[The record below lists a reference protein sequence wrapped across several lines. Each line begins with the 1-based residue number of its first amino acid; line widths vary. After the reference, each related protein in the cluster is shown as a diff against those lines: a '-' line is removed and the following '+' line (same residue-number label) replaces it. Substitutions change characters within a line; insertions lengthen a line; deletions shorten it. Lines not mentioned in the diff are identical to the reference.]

1 MSYPS
6 LPEDLVAL
14 VKPSAVRQH
23 AVAEGW
29 LRVDGVNGT
38 IALYRHPDLDLE
50 QLIVPLDPRVDD
62 YGRSMADVIERLSKH
77 SGRAPLEVLNDLL
90 IPPSDVLRFVVD
102 EPEARSGSIP
112 LEQSISLLTGAQR
125 ALLSS
130 ACSVIQPQ
138 SFHPRLSRAEAEQL
152 IGACRM
158 GQTERGSFTLTI
170 ACPVEAVDSE
180 LTVLKPTP
188 LFDVLGEA
196 GDDPP
201 GVGAKDPFA
210 RRVTRLL
217 MRSLDRIARAIDAD
231 KADTLVADSPDEPAL
246 SANLCEA
253 LLAMQ
258 PTSER
263 SRLTVR
269 ASWARSLPRPQPS
282 QVPGSVQLRSDYF
295 PVISKVATDLRPIE
309 GPKISSFFG
318 LVDSLMGSPDSEGR
332 MQGDVYLLLFD
343 QEATIRARATLNA
356 EDYHIAWEAHGIAG
370 YVSLNGIL
378 IRGGRVHRIEQVSN
392 LKHLAP

>member
-1 MSYPS
+1 M
-6 LPEDLVAL
+6 
-14 VKPSAVRQH
+14 
-23 AVAEGW
+23 
-29 LRVDGVNGT
+29 
-38 IALYRHPDLDLE
+38 E

-180 LTVLKPTP
+180 LTLLKPTP
-188 LFDVLGEA
+188 LFDGLGEA

-201 GVGAKDPFA
+201 DVRAKDPFA

-246 SANLCEA
+246 ARIYAKLSWRCS
-253 LLAMQ
+253 Q
-258 PTSER
+258 
-263 SRLTVR
+263 R
-269 ASWARSLPRPQPS
+269 AS
-282 QVPGSVQLRSDYF
+282 
-295 PVISKVATDLRPIE
+295 DL
-309 GPKISSFFG
+309 G
-318 LVDSLMGSPDSEGR
+318 
-332 MQGDVYLLLFD
+332 
-343 QEATIRARATLNA
+343 
-356 EDYHIAWEAHGIAG
+356 
-370 YVSLNGIL
+370 
-378 IRGGRVHRIEQVSN
+378 
-392 LKHLAP
+392 

>member
-1 MSYPS
+1 MVS
-6 LPEDLVAL
+6 
-14 VKPSAVRQH
+14 
-23 AVAEGW
+23 
-29 LRVDGVNGT
+29 RVDGVNGT

-180 LTVLKPTP
+180 LTLLKPTP
-188 LFDVLGEA
+188 LFDGLGEA

-201 GVGAKDPFA
+201 DVRAKDPFA

-231 KADTLVADSPDEPAL
+231 KADTLVADSPDEPAQRD
-246 SANLCEA
+246 LCEA

-309 GPKISSFFG
+309 GPKISEFLRTRGF
-318 LVDSLMGSPDSEGR
+318 PDGKSRLRGPNAGGCLPLAFR
-332 MQGDVYLLLFD
+332 PRGND
-343 QEATIRARATLNA
+343 QTAGATLNA